1 MALQE
6 DEKTKKWKKQD
17 ICIGSTRAC
26 AFPGM
31 ISSYSKF
38 IISFAEDEAGGYSAG
53 RTFTGNRS
61 VTFVL
66 QGKCVKFCCSS
77 HVPGEQALQNRFVV
91 LSAWL
96 SGLLCG

>member
-6 DEKTKKWKKQD
+6 DKKTNKWKKQD

-38 IISFAEDEAGGYSAG
+38 IISFAEDEAGGHHVSH
-53 RTFTGNRS
+53 TFIGNCTVGS
-61 VTFVL
+61 VL
-66 QGKCVKFCCSS
+66 YGKCVKLCCSS
-77 HVPGEQALQNRFVV
+77 QY
-91 LSAWL
+91 
-96 SGLLCG
+96 